1 MWKRMA
7 NYGCVENWKRNRLS
21 KIKAQERRG
30 KTERQRRREM
40 KRKRCADGCIFRT
53 RCSAISSM
61 RLTTLQQGHTS
72 VRTEPAYA

>member
-1 MWKRMA
+1 MA

-40 KRKRCADGCIFRT
+40 KRK
-53 RCSAISSM
+53 
-61 RLTTLQQGHTS
+61 
-72 VRTEPAYA
+72 